1 MRVGMVLAGL
11 AFINSY
17 LIPAFYLFVLYS
29 TIRNIDYIEDEVIKN
44 YIALFLSLIYTA
56 VVVASI
62 GGSLIGADWIKS
74 MK

>member
-1 MRVGMVLAGL
+1 MVLAGL